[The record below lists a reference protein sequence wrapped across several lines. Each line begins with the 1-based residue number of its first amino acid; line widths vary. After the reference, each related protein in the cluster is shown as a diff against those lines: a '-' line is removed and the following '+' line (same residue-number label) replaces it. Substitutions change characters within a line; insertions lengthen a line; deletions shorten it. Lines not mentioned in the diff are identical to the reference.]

1 MNKNGIR
8 HETSVPDTPEQ
19 NGVAGR
25 GNRTIVESARTILQS
40 PDLPN
45 SLWVEAVACAFY
57 VKNPVLLSSSI
68 EKLTPFEASRERKPD
83 VFHFEVFGFDAFFHF
98 MKERME
104 KFSAEAVKC
113 KLVGYCETQKA
124 NRQSDP
130 VSHIVRV
137 GRDVF
142 FDESLHTST
151 QHNPE
156 DASVPETLDEIFC
169 HVKLMMKKLM
179 Y

>member
-98 MKERME
+98 MKE
-104 KFSAEAVKC
+104 
-113 KLVGYCETQKA
+113 
-124 NRQSDP
+124 
-130 VSHIVRV
+130 
-137 GRDVF
+137 
-142 FDESLHTST
+142 
-151 QHNPE
+151 
-156 DASVPETLDEIFC
+156 
-169 HVKLMMKKLM
+169 
-179 Y
+179 